1 MSLPRAYLAMKLTQ
15 PLPIRGGPVL
25 RTVGEAANY
34 VLELPQSQVEGC
46 QRWRQAAQLLLD
58 QAGVA
63 EVSKQVKLALF
74 YDAQTS
80 RPWSRERSS
89 RAIQGRV
96 GRPSRRGRGRAF
108 HPLHRLWRLD
118 ELPRSR
124 PSVRAR
130 RAVVA
135 PGAGSTAMTGAQFE
149 IRIDGSACSYRDRKD
164 YAMEATRLIKS
175 KNPHSMVVK
184 CATLRRGRQPSRV
197 KTCATRREPQ
207 QPGRGSGFAALA
219 PSCVSAIRLGDGR
232 VVAIG
237 QAVLR
242 GQTCGRRLRSDTAD
256 FADAERRDCGGNGH
270 PDDRSRDAARHIESP
285 DKLAVTPAVP
295 SRPGCSP
302 RQLNRRSRSCWCGH
316 IRGLPGST
324 GRQRPERSRT
334 RRRPE
339 QGPEQSWSS

>member
-15 PLPIRGGPVL
+15 PLPIRGGAVL

-74 YDAQTS
+74 YDAPTS
-80 RPWSRERSS
+80 RPWSRERS
-89 RAIQGRV
+89 RV

-164 YAMEATRLIKS
+164 YAMEAARLIKS
-175 KNPHSMVVK
+175 KYLHSMVEVK
-184 CATLRRGRQPSRV
+184 DLLIGTSNAPHYDAEGSP
-197 KTCATRREPQ
+197 
-207 QPGRGSGFAALA
+207 RGSKLARQDVSPNSPVAGAASRRSRRPA
-219 PSCVSAIRLGDGR
+219 YRPSVSETGESYRLVRQSCAAKCVADGC
-232 VVAIG
+232 A
-237 QAVLR
+237 
-242 GQTCGRRLRSDTAD
+242 AD
-256 FADAERRDCGGNGH
+256 FTDAERRDCGGNRH

-285 DKLAVTPAVP
+285 DKFAVTPAVP

>member
-164 YAMEATRLIKS
+164 YAMEAARLIKS
-175 KNPHSMVVK
+175 KNPHSMVEVK
-184 CATLRRGRQPSRV
+184 DLLIGTSNAPHYDAEGSP
-197 KTCATRREPQ
+197 
-207 QPGRGSGFAALA
+207 RGS
-219 PSCVSAIRLGDGR
+219 
-232 VVAIG
+232 
-237 QAVLR
+237 
-242 GQTCGRRLRSDTAD
+242 
-256 FADAERRDCGGNGH
+256 
-270 PDDRSRDAARHIESP
+270 
-285 DKLAVTPAVP
+285 KLARQDVSPNSPVAGAV
-295 SRPGCSP
+295 S
-302 RQLNRRSRSCWCGH
+302 RRSRRLAYRPSV
-316 IRGLPGST
+316 SET
-324 GRQRPERSRT
+324 GPS
-334 RRRPE
+334 
-339 QGPEQSWSS
+339 